1 MSLINKEYYQYNK
14 SFWFLTPLIVETGIT
29 KKDFLIDTHLINTY
43 ITCDSFK
50 DKLKR
55 PLILHY
61 KYENSKLFK
70 EFEEYVQ
77 LDLNSNKFIDIIDIN
92 TKEVLVVYDIIND
105 EPYSDNLVT
114 EYDRSCVTDYDNF
127 IKGKYSKLSGSHKY
141 KTLKFHYDLK
151 YKPTDMLYMLFRK
164 DDILWHERRKVLGC
178 HNKIKCKCIIDTEF
192 KTSGK
197 VEILYPKQ
205 EQNYVKCKNYEPWKM
220 PAEVELDDKPD
231 LTKENYGLERSIKT
245 LS

>member
-1 MSLINKEYYQYNK
+1 MA
-14 SFWFLTPLIVETGIT
+14 
-29 KKDFLIDTHLINTY
+29 
-43 ITCDSFK
+43 
-50 DKLKR
+50 R
-55 PLILHY
+55 
-61 KYENSKLFK
+61 EN
-70 EFEEYVQ
+70 
-77 LDLNSNKFIDIIDIN
+77 N
-92 TKEVLVVYDIIND
+92 TKIVLSTLKYKSAPSVDSYVDVPLSQTSKNI
-105 EPYSDNLVT
+105 T
-114 EYDRSCVTDYDNF
+114 EYDRSCITDYDNF

-231 LTKENYGLERSIKT
+231 LIKENYGLERSIKT